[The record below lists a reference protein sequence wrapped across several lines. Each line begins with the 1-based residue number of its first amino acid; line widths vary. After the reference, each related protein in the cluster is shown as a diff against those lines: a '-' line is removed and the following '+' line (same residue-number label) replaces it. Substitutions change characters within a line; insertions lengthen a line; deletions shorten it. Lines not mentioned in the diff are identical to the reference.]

1 MLYPSYLV
9 KDCSLKLFSGYKE
22 YGCLLYLPL
31 EEEWVPKSEFRVCLF
46 FFDICLFLNGDGVV
60 MEMAFYSKLLLLA
73 NVSFIDFV

>member
-31 EEEWVPKSEFRVCLF
+31 EEEWVPKKWVQGF

>member
-9 KDCSLKLFSGYKE
+9 KDCSLKLFSP
-22 YGCLLYLPL
+22 GCLLYLPL
-31 EEEWVPKSEFRVCLF
+31 EEEWVPKSEFRFF